1 MLRSQTSRANG
12 MSLSKVKDWR
22 SSRQTEEGEAG
33 EETEEEEEEEED
45 ITAIRQVESHQR
57 ILPQYLAWPNNR
69 EKCCA
74 DASREDASRRLFL
87 HSLKLKLEA
96 LPPVLRSLR

>member
-1 MLRSQTSRANG
+1 
-12 MSLSKVKDWR
+12 MSLSKVKYWR
-22 SSRQTEEGEAG
+22 SSRETEEGEAE
-33 EETEEEEEEEED
+33 EETEEEED
-45 ITAIRQVESHQR
+45 ITAIRQVESHER
-57 ILPQYLAWPNNR
+57 ILPQYLAWPNNE

>member
-22 SSRQTEEGEAG
+22 SLRETEEGEAG
-33 EETEEEEEEEED
+33 EETEEEEED
-45 ITAIRQVESHQR
+45 ITSIRQVESHER

>member
-1 MLRSQTSRANG
+1 

-22 SSRQTEEGEAG
+22 SSRETEEGEAE

-45 ITAIRQVESHQR
+45 ITAIRQVESHER
-57 ILPQYLAWPNNR
+57 ILPQYLAWPNNG

-74 DASREDASRRLFL
+74 DGSRDTSRRLFL

-96 LPPVLRSLR
+96 LPPVLRGLR